1 MTLTKDE
8 LNCVAGTFLFSGYSE
23 DALPALLELCGP
35 ERRRY
40 PKHSIIY
47 SQREF
52 RQELGLILSGSI
64 LVSKGELVVSHLEE
78 GALFGAA
85 ALFNEETD
93 YVSTLRALS
102 PCDIL
107 FFSQDAIQLL
117 LDREPLARQNFV
129 RYLSQR
135 IRFLSRRID
144 ALTQNTGEKKL
155 SSFLLQHMGPDGS
168 IHLACSMTELAARL
182 NMGRATLYRELQKL
196 EEQGILTRAGKQI
209 TVEKP
214 EQLSRFYK

>member
-1 MTLTKDE
+1 MTLTDQE
-8 LNCVAGTFLFSGYSE
+8 LRCVAGTFLFSGYSE
-23 DALPALLELCGP
+23 EALPALLERCAP
-35 ERRRY
+35 RRRRY

-47 SQREF
+47 SRHDF
-52 RQELGLILSGSI
+52 RQELGLLLSGSI
-64 LVSKGELVVSHLEE
+64 LVSKGELVVSHLEQ

-85 ALFNEETD
+85 ALFNEEAD

-107 FFSQDAIQLL
+107 FFSQEAVQALI
-117 LDREPLARQNFV
+117 DREPLARLNFI

-144 ALTQNTGEKKL
+144 ALTQNTGEKKFA
-155 SSFLLQHMGPDGS
+155 SFLLQHMGPEGS
-168 IHLACSMTELAARL
+168 IDPVCSMTELAARL
-182 NMGRATLYRELQKL
+182 NVGRATLYRELQKL
-196 EEQGILTRAGKQI
+196 EEQGIITRSGKHI

-214 EQLSRFYK
+214 EELSRF

>member
-1 MTLTKDE
+1 MKLTTEE
-8 LNCVAGTFLFSGYSE
+8 LRRVEDTFLFYGYSG
-23 DALPALLELCGP
+23 DGLFRLLEWCAP
-35 ERRRY
+35 QRRQY
-40 PKHSIIY
+40 PKHSVIY

-64 LVSKGELVVSHLEE
+64 LVSKGELVVSRLEP

-93 YVSTLRALS
+93 YVSTLRALE

-107 FFSQDAIQLL
+107 FFSQDAVQALI
-117 LDREPLARQNFV
+117 DREPLARRNFV

-155 SSFLLQHMGPDGS
+155 SSFLLQHMEANGTILLP
-168 IHLACSMTELAARL
+168 CSMTELAARL
-182 NMGRATLYRELQKL
+182 NVGRATLYREMQKL
-196 EEQGILTRAGKQI
+196 EEQDIISRAGKQI
-209 TVEKP
+209 TVINP
-214 EQLSRFYK
+214 EQLSRL

>member
-1 MTLTKDE
+1 MNLTKEE
-8 LNCVAGTFLFSGYSE
+8 LSCVAGTSLFSGYSE
-23 DALPALLELCGP
+23 DALSELLELCRP

-52 RQELGLILSGSI
+52 HQELGLLLSGSI

-93 YVSTLRALS
+93 YVSTLRALA

-107 FFSQDAIQLL
+107 FFSQGAIQLL
-117 LDREPLARQNFV
+117 LDREPMARQNFV

-168 IHLACSMTELAARL
+168 IQPIRSMTELAARL

-196 EEQGILTRAGKQI
+196 EEQGVLTRKGKEI
-209 TVEKP
+209 TVKEP

>member
-1 MTLTKDE
+1 MTLTDQE
-8 LNCVAGTFLFSGYSE
+8 LRCVADTFLFSGYSQE
-23 DALPALLELCGP
+23 ALPSLLELCTP
-35 ERRRY
+35 RRRQY

-47 SQREF
+47 SQHEF
-52 RQELGLILSGSI
+52 RQELGLLLSGAI
-64 LVSKGELVVSHLEE
+64 LVSKGELVVSHLEQ

-102 PCDIL
+102 HCDIL
-107 FFSQDAIQLL
+107 FFSQEAIQALI
-117 LDREPLARQNFV
+117 DREPLARRNFI

-155 SSFLLQHMGPDGS
+155 SSFLLQHMGPEGRID
-168 IHLACSMTELAARL
+168 LVCSMTELAARL
-182 NMGRATLYRELQKL
+182 NVGRATLYRELQKL
-196 EEQGILTRAGKQI
+196 EEQGIITRQGKQI
-209 TVEKP
+209 TVQRP
-214 EQLSRFYK
+214 ELLSQL